1 MGGKMKKL
9 MIVVGLS
16 LFLNAVAFAQSQ
28 QTQIIAVATSEKT
41 ESSQISDK
49 AARAPYY
56 LIFDRSGKLL
66 EIVSNPFRDDD
77 RGAGPKVA
85 DLLASKNVSVV
96 VAGDFG
102 NKIKS
107 ALDNKK
113 IDYHETS
120 GIVKSVVE
128 DLIKSN

>member
-1 MGGKMKKL
+1 

-16 LFLNAVAFAQSQ
+16 LFLNAVAFAQFQ
-28 QTQIIAVATSEKT
+28 QTQIIAVATSKKT

-49 AARAPYY
+49 AARASYY
-56 LIFDRSGKLL
+56 LIFDRHGKLL
-66 EIVSNPFRDDD
+66 EIVSNPFCDDD

-102 NKIKS
+102 HKMKS
-107 ALDNKK
+107 ALDKKK
-113 IDYHETS
+113 IDYHKTS
-120 GIVKSVVE
+120 GIIKNVVE
-128 DLIKSN
+128 DFIKSN